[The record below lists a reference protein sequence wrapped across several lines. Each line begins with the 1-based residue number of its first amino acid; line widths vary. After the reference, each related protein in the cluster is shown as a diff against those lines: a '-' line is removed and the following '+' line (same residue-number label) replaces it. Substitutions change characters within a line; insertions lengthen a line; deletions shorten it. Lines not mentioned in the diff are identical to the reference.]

1 MKTRP
6 RPRSGTEQLPFRPN
20 MHVCLRACKKT
31 TTKRKK
37 RIPYQQHPRPRIR
50 TKLLKE
56 KNTPLC
62 ARSDPPPAFPTFASQ
77 AGAAACSAFVS
88 QPAYTPPHT
97 PTQTTRKK
105 KKTRARKTHASFFAF
120 GGGIPA
126 GAYCTAGGT
135 LTPPPPFSSLLHIL
149 PRAA

>member
-1 MKTRP
+1 MFRV
-6 RPRSGTEQLPFRPN
+6 RLPTC
-20 MHVCLRACKKT
+20 V
-31 TTKRKK
+31 
-37 RIPYQQHPRPRIR
+37 
-50 TKLLKE
+50 
-56 KNTPLC
+56 
-62 ARSDPPPAFPTFASQ
+62 
-77 AGAAACSAFVS
+77 
-88 QPAYTPPHT
+88 HT
-97 PTQTTRKK
+97 PTHPHTNHQKE